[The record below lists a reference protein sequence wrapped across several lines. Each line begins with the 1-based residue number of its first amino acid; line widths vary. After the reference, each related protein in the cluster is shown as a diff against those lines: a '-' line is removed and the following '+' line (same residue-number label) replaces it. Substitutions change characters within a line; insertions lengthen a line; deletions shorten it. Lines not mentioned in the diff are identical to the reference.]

1 MIHCPRCQKELEKLD
16 TEIGEAWMCPEC
28 DGMLLKELDPFLKM
42 SEEQLRQSPL
52 QEGLFADHPEVE
64 LDNLVCCPLCSQTMR
79 RLNYCGDSGIVIDS
93 CPDGHGVWLDDG
105 ELARIFDYMQGVAP
119 GASKEEKASA
129 LAQLLNPPHASVIPD
144 EGDPTL
150 AFLKPPQRP

>member
-1 MIHCPRCQKELEKLD
+1 
-16 TEIGEAWMCPEC
+16 
-28 DGMLLKELDPFLKM
+28 
-42 SEEQLRQSPL
+42 
-52 QEGLFADHPEVE
+52 
-64 LDNLVCCPLCSQTMR
+64 MR

-93 CPDGHGVWLDDG
+93 CPDGHGIWLDDG
-105 ELARIFDYMQGVAP
+105 ELARLFDYMQGVAP

-129 LAQLLNPPHASVIPD
+129 LAQLLNPPPASVIPD